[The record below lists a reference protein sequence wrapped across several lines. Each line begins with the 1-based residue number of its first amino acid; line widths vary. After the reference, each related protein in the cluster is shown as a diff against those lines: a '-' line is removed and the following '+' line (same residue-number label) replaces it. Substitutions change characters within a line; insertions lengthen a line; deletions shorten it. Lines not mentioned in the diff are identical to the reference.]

1 MEIFAVFV
9 ISVLT
14 IYVLKYIIVIFDIYI
29 YIVNISEFPRKVN
42 LLVSTDGPVCDGY
55 SFGA

>member
-14 IYVLKYIIVIFDIYI
+14 IYVLKYIIVVFDT

-42 LLVSTDGPVCDGY
+42 LLVSTDGPVCDG
-55 SFGA
+55 